1 MGARPRRGAVSR
13 RPLWMALVALAL
25 AARAVRAEPSDGE
38 LALVGLALTPPTY
51 FLGVALHEG
60 SHALAAK
67 ALGAEVLSVRLLPG
81 RDPRTR
87 AFHFGLTRVRG
98 LDGDGER
105 LAFFLAPKATDTLL
119 LGGFIALVATDAW
132 PRSRYGQLT
141 LTVLA
146 TGVWVDFTKDVLSFS
161 PHNDVVKAMTLA
173 GLDTEW
179 RRLPVRLAYAALAGV
194 AGYYVARGYRRTF
207 EGPTPAAAR
216 VAPLWSAAW

>member
-1 MGARPRRGAVSR
+1 MSGRR
-13 RPLWMALVALAL
+13 ALMLLSTL
-25 AARAVRAEPSDGE
+25 AALTSAVESAHADPSDGE

-67 ALGAEVLSVRLLPG
+67 ALGAEVLSVSLLPG

-98 LDGDGER
+98 LQGDGER
-105 LAFFLAPKATDTLL
+105 LTFFLAPKATDALL
-119 LGGFIALVATDAW
+119 LGGFIALLATDTW
-132 PRSRYGQLT
+132 PQSRYGQLT

-146 TGVWVDFTKDVLSFS
+146 TGLWVDFTKDVISFS

-173 GLDTEW
+173 GLSDEW

-194 AGYYVARGYRRTF
+194 AGYYVVQGYRRTF
-207 EGPTPAAAR
+207 DDPPAASI
-216 VAPLWSAAW
+216 APLWSTAW